1 MSTRRTFLASSLAAA
16 DGGGAARSD
25 IRCDPEIRPAPRAK
39 SAEHAVV
46 YRNEAEFNA
55 WPYTMGFWEAGNG
68 DLLQHFMRAKADY
81 TDAKKISHDVI
92 GAGRQRSSP
101 FARRIG
107 AARGMRHDLTTS
119 RRPGA
124 HDGSGESLA
133 ELGPIDYT
141 NRDVFVWSSSTALR
155 HAGEPALCARV
166 ERCRQDLVAQ
176 LSAAARWS
184 AVGGSAN
191 SSQMARPDGRS
202 LLFLTMVS
210 KDGWSRRPMVYG
222 SVPDGSGWH
231 FMSFITPK
239 EDPFGAAEGDWK
251 STFRFGGHRWF
262 YPRGYLLPSG
272 RILCTLRSQRDPT
285 GVMWTEL
292 YYSDDG
298 GDTWQF
304 RSRINDFGAPG
315 SLVLM
320 KDGRLVCVYGFR
332 LPPYGLRASVSED
345 EGQTWGPE
353 IVLRDDGGSW
363 DLGYP
368 NAIEAEPGKVMA
380 DLLLQQQERP
390 PAGERWRTPHRP
402 HAVHRGLIRGSPA

>member
-1 MSTRRTFLASSLAAA
+1 MLKRRTFLASSLATAA
-16 DGGGAARSD
+16 MAALPGAAFGAIKKFARPRS
-25 IRCDPEIRPAPRAK
+25 AK
-39 SAEHAVV
+39 NAEHSVV
-46 YRNEAEFNA
+46 YRNEAEFSA
-55 WPYTMGFWEAGNG
+55 WPYTMGFWESANG
-68 DLLQHFMRAKADY
+68 HLLQNFMRAKADY

-92 GAGRQRSSP
+92 GAGGATLHSIRSTD
-101 FARRIG
+101 
-107 AARGMRHDLTTS
+107 RGRTWDAPIPYNFE
-119 RRPGA
+119 RNGE
-124 HDGSGESLA
+124 HDGTGESVA

-141 NRDVFVWSSSTALR
+141 SKDVFVWSSSTAFGAPESR
-155 HAGEPALCARV
+155 PFVRVSKDAGKT
-166 ERCRQDLVAQ
+166 
-176 LSAAARWS
+176 WS
-184 AVGGSAN
+184 RNYRLPLDGLPSGSAN
-191 SSQMARPDGRS
+191 SSQMVRPDGRS
-202 LLFLTMVS
+202 LLFLTMIS

-239 EDPFGAAEGDWK
+239 EDPYGAADGDWK

-262 YPRGYLLPSG
+262 YPRGYMLPSG

-298 GDTWQF
+298 AETWHF
-304 RSRINDFGAPG
+304 LSRINDFGAPG

-332 LPPYGLRASVSED
+332 LPPFGVRACVSEN
-345 EGQTWGPE
+345 EGQTWGAE

-368 NAIEAEPGKVMA
+368 NAIEAEPGKIMA
-380 DLLLQQQERP
+380 LYYFNRKDDRIQANGGVRHI
-390 PAGERWRTPHRP
+390 ARTIFT
-402 HAVHRGLIRGSPA
+402 VD